1 MVVLSSCSNR
11 CARDMITMADV
22 SVRDRLSVTQNMPL
36 SCEFC
41 AWITFEISSFR
52 LKEAGNFFFF
62 LYIYIYI
69 YIYEIS
75 LMNKEYLAVFTHD

>member
-11 CARDMITMADV
+11 CARDAITKTDV

-41 AWITFEISSFR
+41 MWISLGDVIFQTEGSMIMHMHSIS
-52 LKEAGNFFFF
+52 LN
-62 LYIYIYI
+62 IYRH
-69 YIYEIS
+69 EIS
-75 LMNKEYLAVFTHD
+75 LTNKEDLAVFTPD